1 MQFRFTNWCLEQRVF
16 LDRNP
21 KRSTCVVPSIFSKK
35 YNSMTLVWKII
46 EICTQNKMNQRR
58 KNRPL
63 VLNRETKWKIFV
75 LNGVNVW
82 RPRRQ
87 TSTQTFLEWPPPPPP
102 FPQVMDLLRLDC
114 EHSLFF
120 FRFNGGRA
128 HARERRAEKRGR
140 QPPARL
146 ACSVTRVVT
155 CESRAFCSTDQEKK
169 RDCLWSTLKQDHK
182 INYFKMRK
190 GTQIQQK

>member
-21 KRSTCVVPSIFSKK
+21 KRSTCVVLSIFSKK

-128 HARERRAEKRGR
+128 HARASSGETRAAASGSSCVFSHASCHLRISRVLLDGPRKKER
-140 QPPARL
+140 L
-146 ACSVTRVVT
+146 LVVYT
-155 CESRAFCSTDQEKK
+155 
-169 RDCLWSTLKQDHK
+169 
-182 INYFKMRK
+182 
-190 GTQIQQK
+190 